1 MKTKKECVHIIV
13 TGKVQGVFY
22 RATAEETALGL
33 GLTGWVK
40 NRADGR
46 VELEAEGGRASLEKL
61 IAWCHEGPPLACV
74 TNVSV
79 DWRPATG
86 QFSTFETTY

>member
-1 MKTKKECVHIIV
+1 MECVHIIV

-22 RATAEETALGL
+22 RATAEETACSL

-40 NRADGR
+40 NRDDGR
-46 VELEAEGGRASLEKL
+46 VEIMAEGGRASLEKL
-61 IAWCHEGPPLACV
+61 IAWCHEGPPLAHV
-74 TNVSV
+74 KDVLV
-79 DWRPATG
+79 DWQPATG

>member
-1 MKTKKECVHIIV
+1 MKHKNDCAHIIV
-13 TGKVQGVFY
+13 TGRVQGVFY

-40 NRADGR
+40 NRGDGG
-46 VELEAEGGRASLEKL
+46 VEILAEGNRPALENFIK
-61 IAWCHEGPPLACV
+61 WCHEGPPMARV
-74 TNVSV
+74 KYVAV
-79 DWRPATG
+79 DWQPATG